1 MEPMP
6 LVEAAQAVGA
16 QVIGEAHGV
25 IQGVCTDTRRGAQGT
40 LFFALRGEQ
49 DDGHRYVAQAF
60 AQGAIA
66 AVVERA
72 LPEVTGPLLV
82 VPDTTVALGDL
93 AGFYRRKFRLPVVG
107 ITGSVGKTS
116 TKEMIAQALASMRSV
131 LASEKNYNNE
141 IGVPLTL
148 FQLHRHHSVAV
159 IEMGMR
165 GIGQIDRL
173 AAIAEPTIGVITAIG
188 YAHIELLGSREAI
201 AQAKSELLARLPAGG
216 WAVLPRYDP
225 FFAYLQSRVPEGVS
239 VITYGVGEGPEPP
252 DVVARPYTAGQAAI
266 LSVRDETVALQL
278 RVSGSH
284 HLHNAAAAVAVA
296 HILEVPLHVAA
307 EALERWQGVEGRM
320 RMVEAAGGW
329 TVLDDCYNA
338 GPESMEAAL
347 RTLALMEAQ
356 RRVAVLGDMRELGD
370 FALVLHR
377 QVGHRVVECG
387 VNLLI
392 TVGDLAAEIG
402 REAERY
408 AHHTGSVAPAVIHFA
423 DTATATIAV
432 RDQIQPGDVVLVKGS
447 RAMQMETIVAALTG
461 LEGPAGHA

>member
-6 LVEAAQAVGA
+6 LVEAAQAVHA
-16 QVIGEAHGV
+16 RVIGEAHGV
-25 IQGVCTDTRRGAQGT
+25 IRGVCTDTRRGAQGM
-40 LFFALRGEQ
+40 LFFALKGEQ
-49 DDGHRYVAQAF
+49 DDGHRYVKQAF
-60 AQGAIA
+60 AQGAVA
-66 AVVERA
+66 AVVERE
-72 LPEVTGPLLV
+72 LPEMTGPLLI

-93 AGFYRRKFRLPVVG
+93 AGFYRRKFQIPVVG

-116 TKEMIAQALASMRSV
+116 TREMIAQALASMRSV

-141 IGVPLTL
+141 IGMPLTL
-148 FQLHRHHSVAV
+148 FRLHPHHSVAV

-173 AAIAEPTIGVITAIG
+173 AAIAEPTIGVITGIG

-201 AQAKSELLARLPAGG
+201 AQAKSELLTRLPAGG
-216 WAVLPRYDP
+216 WAVLPRYDS
-225 FFAYLQSRVPEGVS
+225 FFQYLRSRVPEGVS
-239 VITYGVGEGPEPP
+239 IVTYGVGEGQEPA
-252 DVVARPYTAGQAAI
+252 DVVARPYTAGQTAI

-278 RVSGSH
+278 RVSGAH
-284 HLHNAAAAVAVA
+284 HLHNAAAAMAVA

-320 RMVEAAGGW
+320 RVVETVAGW

-370 FALVLHR
+370 FAPELHR

-387 VNLLI
+387 VQLLF
-392 TVGDLAAEIG
+392 TVGDLAEEIG

-408 AHHTGSVAPAVIHFA
+408 ARGTGSAPPVVTHFA
-423 DTATATIAV
+423 STAAATSVV
-432 RDQIQPGDVVLVKGS
+432 RDQVRPGDVVLVKGS
-447 RAMQMETIVAALTG
+447 RAMQMEAIVAALTDP
-461 LEGPAGHA
+461 EGPAGHA